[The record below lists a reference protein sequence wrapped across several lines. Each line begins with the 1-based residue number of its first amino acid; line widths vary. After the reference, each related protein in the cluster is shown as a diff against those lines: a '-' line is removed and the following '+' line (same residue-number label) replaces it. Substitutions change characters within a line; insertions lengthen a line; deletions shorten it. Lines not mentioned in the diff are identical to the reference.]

1 MPMLPRPT
9 PRDQAQAKAQLEVM
23 GIPPEILREAVDQAW
38 RTTARCTEHD
48 VLSMEGFLAWGVPIR
63 FLRDKLCPLGWS
75 VDRTNLE
82 TVLSPNGLI
91 ALASARGNSHTGDPD
106 RMPSTM
112 TEKGPHTQT
121 VIVNN
126 QLSFDDL
133 HVARVGEQELPGV
146 ETWFLLQYHDVKDDE
161 IRMEL
166 SRGMRFTSS
175 SKRRDHGVISHFEP
189 RIYLDP
195 INVANGADE
204 EQAQEAAADEQIDI
218 PVNRRQTS

>member
-1 MPMLPRPT
+1 MLPRPA
-9 PRDQAQAKAQLEVM
+9 PRDPAQAKAQLQAM

-38 RTTARCTEHD
+38 RATARCTEHD

-82 TVLSPNGLI
+82 TVVSPNGLI

-133 HVARVGEQELPGV
+133 HTARGRDREQPAV
-146 ETWFLLQYHDVKDDE
+146 ETWFLLQYHDVKDEE

-175 SKRRDHGVISHFEP
+175 TSRRDHGVISHFEP
-189 RIYLDP
+189 RIYLDS
-195 INVANGADE
+195 INVANGAAD
-204 EQAQEAAADEQIDI
+204 AQGHEATADEQIDI